1 MHNLSEILSPG
12 FEGRRTEMRTEMT
25 EGILLLLLAAG
36 IAAAALPELEDLIR
50 ILLHRTRTWI
60 RRFQNEE
67 DWLSVRREQY
77 VEKVPEHIRKLL
89 QMTFSM
95 GTRQSVRAF
104 FLVSA
109 ALAGVTVFFAAR
121 WVSLFLAVL
130 AAVCSGSIPY
140 LVLRCIVQERRVE
153 GSKEGEVLVTEI
165 LNYYK
170 ICYCNM
176 QEAVEA
182 AALHMEGAPYCRQLL
197 LNLSR
202 GLQKTSSASEVKDLM
217 EEFRFSI
224 GTSWASILATD
235 MYLACASGLKVTDS
249 LADLAASM
257 RQARKLEEMNRR
269 ENNEAGVILKYLVPA
284 GGLLMTA
291 GGIHFFGLT
300 TEEYLQYQFGTGPG
314 LTWLLLTLVAYIAA
328 IAVYLL
334 LSKRKFDL

>member
-109 ALAGVTVFFAAR
+109 ALAGVTVFFCSSMGIP
-121 WVSLFLAVL
+121 VS
-130 AAVCSGSIPY
+130 CRSGRGLQRIDSLSGFALY
-140 LVLRCIVQERRVE
+140 CAGTTCRRVE
-153 GSKEGEVLVTEI
+153 RRR
-165 LNYYK
+165 
-170 ICYCNM
+170 
-176 QEAVEA
+176 
-182 AALHMEGAPYCRQLL
+182 GAGYGDIELL
-197 LNLSR
+197 
-202 GLQKTSSASEVKDLM
+202 
-217 EEFRFSI
+217 
-224 GTSWASILATD
+224 
-235 MYLACASGLKVTDS
+235 
-249 LADLAASM
+249 
-257 RQARKLEEMNRR
+257 
-269 ENNEAGVILKYLVPA
+269 
-284 GGLLMTA
+284 
-291 GGIHFFGLT
+291 
-300 TEEYLQYQFGTGPG
+300 
-314 LTWLLLTLVAYIAA
+314 
-328 IAVYLL
+328 
-334 LSKRKFDL
+334 